1 MAKFGLFPRSGLLQ
15 SLPTPCTW
23 SFSLVVF
30 PFHLNR
36 FAVPFIICSSL
47 PFIFSFAASAA
58 LLHLPFGPFIIWLR
72 PLINWLRPFINWLRP
87 LYQLAPALLPFGF
100 GPLLPII
107 WRLCP
112 PPFSFALW
120 APLSFGSGPFLFPG
134 HRPPLLASALYHSAV
149 ALAEHSVGFPPS
161 SPLASGTLTGPFPL
175 AVTFSS
181 RASQRFIFLSVCSI
195 EFSSA
200 SPGAPFPRL
209 SVSPGSNCRLH
220 TCMTVPT

>member
-1 MAKFGLFPRSGLLQ
+1 MQ
-15 SLPTPCTW
+15 
-23 SFSLVVF
+23 
-30 PFHLNR
+30 
-36 FAVPFIICSSL
+36 
-47 PFIFSFAASAA
+47 
-58 LLHLPFGPFIIWLR
+58 
-72 PLINWLRPFINWLRP
+72 PFINWLRP
-87 LYQLAPALLPFGF
+87 LLSIGSGPFTIWLRPFYYQSFGGFVRPLFHLPFGPLYHLAPA
-100 GPLLPII
+100 
-107 WRLCP
+107 
-112 PPFSFALW
+112 
-120 APLSFGSGPFLFPG
+120 PFLFPG

>member
-1 MAKFGLFPRSGLLQ
+1 MANFGLFPRSSLLQ
-15 SLPTPCTW
+15 SLPTPCPW
-23 SFSLVVF
+23 SFALVVF

-36 FAVPFIICSSL
+36 LRFLLSFAVRCHLSFICGFGRPFT
-47 PFIFSFAASAA
+47 FALRALYHLAPAPYQLASALYQLA
-58 LLHLPFGPFIIWLR
+58 SAPLSIGSGPFTI
-72 PLINWLRPFINWLRP
+72 WLRPFITNH
-87 LYQLAPALLPFGF
+87 LAALSA
-100 GPLLPII
+100 
-107 WRLCP
+107 
-112 PPFSFALW
+112 PFSFALW

-134 HRPPLLASALYHSAV
+134 HRPPLLASALSHSAV